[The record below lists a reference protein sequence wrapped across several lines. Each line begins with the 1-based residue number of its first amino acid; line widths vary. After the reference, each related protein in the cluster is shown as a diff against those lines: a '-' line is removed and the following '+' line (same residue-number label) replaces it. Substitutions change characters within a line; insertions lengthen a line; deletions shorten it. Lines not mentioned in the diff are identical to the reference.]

1 MTIAAVVL
9 AAGEGSRFD
18 GPSHKLLA
26 PFQGRPLVEWAV
38 THAVDG
44 GLDRTVVVV
53 GAEPEGVRAALAG
66 FDIDVVENPGWAGG
80 IATSLAAAVD
90 HATAAG
96 HDGVVIGLGD
106 QPFIEPTA
114 WSRVGVALGSGATIA
129 VATYDGRRRNPV
141 GLAAAVWP
149 DLPTAGDEGAKV
161 VMRMRP
167 ELVREVPC
175 PGRPLDIDTVEDLR
189 RWS

>member
-9 AAGEGSRFD
+9 AAGAGHRFEG
-18 GPSHKLLA
+18 PTHKLLA
-26 PFQGRPLVEWAV
+26 PFNGRPLVEWAV
-38 THAVDG
+38 AHAFEG

-53 GAEPEGVRAALAG
+53 GAEPDGVRAAVAG
-66 FDIDVVENPGWAGG
+66 FDVDVVENPGWAGG
-80 IATSLAAAVD
+80 IATSLAAAVR
-90 HATAAG
+90 HATDAG
-96 HDGVVIGLGD
+96 HEAVVLGLGD
-106 QPFIEPTA
+106 QPFIEPDA
-114 WSRVGVALGSGATIA
+114 WRRVGAATSAGAAIA
-129 VATYDGRRRNPV
+129 VATYDGQRRNPV
-141 GLAAAVWP
+141 GLASAIWP
-149 DLPTAGDEGAKV
+149 DLPTDGDEGAKV